1 MTPNLPTRFAI
12 ACKTLF
18 KAYFTSSFLHWLRLY
33 WFSKTLFSRCI
44 SIGMARHADRR
55 PASAMPFLRSGAAKE
70 AKQRKQRWNARNKA
84 ERVKTNIVPTRLA
97 NLMDH
102 VSNWNHRKWFN
113 DSRYNRK
120 PAHNRK
126 PIQLR
131 STEVLFEINGPGSD
145 STKQFFCRLHKTHQK
160 QIEKKFIN
168 CRQENS
174 APEKKT
180 SSAAMICV
188 KAITRSLPS

>member
-12 ACKTLF
+12 ACKPYLKHILPVAFSIDYDFIGFPKLF
-18 KAYFTSSFLHWLRLY
+18 FV
-33 WFSKTLFSRCI
+33 
-44 SIGMARHADRR
+44 
-55 PASAMPFLRSGAAKE
+55 ASASGLELHGMPIEGLHLMPFLRSGAAKE
-70 AKQRKQRWNARNKA
+70 AKQRKQRWKVRNRP

-102 VSNWNHRKWFN
+102 VSNWNRRKWFN
-113 DSRYNRK
+113 DSRYNGK

-131 STEVLFEINGPGSD
+131 STEVLFEINGLGNDITKHFFCVALDS
-145 STKQFFCRLHKTHQK
+145 STKLIRNRSK
-160 QIEKKFIN
+160 KKFIN

-174 APEKKT
+174 AAKK
-180 SSAAMICV
+180 
-188 KAITRSLPS
+188 KPSVLRWFV

>member
-84 ERVKTNIVPTRLA
+84 ELVKTNIVPTRLA

-131 STEVLFEINGPGSD
+131 STEVLSEINGPGSD
-145 STKQFFCRLHKTHQK
+145 STKQFFVACTKLIRNRSRRSSLTAGRKTARRRRKRVVLQW
-160 QIEKKFIN
+160 F
-168 CRQENS
+168 
-174 APEKKT
+174 
-180 SSAAMICV
+180 V
-188 KAITRSLPS
+188 

>member
-18 KAYFTSSFLHWLRLY
+18 KAYFTSSFLHWVRLY
-33 WFSKTLFSRCI
+33 WFSKTLFYFV
-44 SIGMARHADRR
+44 
-55 PASAMPFLRSGAAKE
+55 ASALEWLGMPIEGLHLMPFLRSGAAKE
-70 AKQRKQRWNARNKA
+70 AKQRKQRWKVRNRP

-102 VSNWNHRKWFN
+102 VSNWNRRNRFN

-120 PAHNRK
+120 PAHNPK

-131 STEVLFEINGPGSD
+131 STEVLFEINGLGSD
-145 STKQFFCRLHKTHQK
+145 ITKHLFF
-160 QIEKKFIN
+160 
-168 CRQENS
+168 
-174 APEKKT
+174 
-180 SSAAMICV
+180 V
-188 KAITRSLPS
+188 SL